1 MATYVKR
8 RRLDA
13 YFEPVY
19 PMETSETV
27 KGNLI
32 QSEDAIIWNTP
43 LIPRTIVSNLKEKKI
58 NDNVFLT
65 TIVPQRREKVA
76 FFSEECKSRGSNA
89 EKLFLDLA
97 ILKKKWIPKIIEE
110 ASKYDYLYHVDFMF
124 KNPDNSLEEYWVD
137 VKSLRATRRH
147 WALQSEYM
155 WVELNC
161 GGWLFGG
168 KATIVA
174 QQINENSFV
183 LLDREKLCEYV
194 KQCKRICQS
203 WLTQNKVLI
212 ECI

>member
-1 MATYVKR
+1 
-8 RRLDA
+8 
-13 YFEPVY
+13 
-19 PMETSETV
+19 
-27 KGNLI
+27 
-32 QSEDAIIWNTP
+32 
-43 LIPRTIVSNLKEKKI
+43 
-58 NDNVFLT
+58 
-65 TIVPQRREKVA
+65 
-76 FFSEECKSRGSNA
+76 
-89 EKLFLDLA
+89 
-97 ILKKKWIPKIIEE
+97 
-110 ASKYDYLYHVDFMF
+110 MF